1 MLQERS
7 GKANLESSRIESTVK
22 IVVLTMEKGLSLLE
36 QQLIKRWKDCRS
48 LGPLGS

>member
-7 GKANLESSRIESTVK
+7 GKANLGLSKIESTVK

-36 QQLIKRWKDCRS
+36 QQLIKR
-48 LGPLGS
+48 